1 MGEGGG
7 CGRISRTVPLDLPLE
22 LTEEYIIKA
31 VFIYVQ
37 GHWVSDTE
45 KTNRSFL
52 FRKAEWITRQKFSEW
67 DHYNNLQITCNI
79 FSFFSG
85 RSCRMTCWAPTKCT
99 MSCNADTCVQWCR
112 ASECECHGKNCE
124 QICAGS
130 HYKKVLCKASS
141 CKQRCS
147 GSHCYG
153 LECYGKSCV
162 QKCEG
167 SHCTNTICKAGSCKQ
182 ECYGSHCHG
191 LECYGKSCEHICS
204 GSHCSKVICKSNTC
218 KQSWTG
224 DGCGLKCQGKN
235 CCKHQA
241 AP

>member
-1 MGEGGG
+1 MYRNTERVIQRKPTG
-7 CGRISRTVPLDLPLE
+7 VFYLE
-22 LTEEYIIKA
+22 RPNELHVKSSQNETTA
-31 VFIYVQ
+31 
-37 GHWVSDTE
+37 
-45 KTNRSFL
+45 
-52 FRKAEWITRQKFSEW
+52 
-67 DHYNNLQITCNI
+67 ITCRSHVT
-79 FSFFSG
+79 FSVSFQVEVVEWRVGLPQSAPWAAKLILVYSG
-85 RSCRMTCWAPTKCT
+85 VVLVS
-99 MSCNADTCVQWCR
+99 
-112 ASECECHGKNCE
+112 ECHGKNCE

-153 LECYGKSCV
+153 LECYGKSRV

-235 CCKHQA
+235 CCRHQA
-241 AP
+241 VP